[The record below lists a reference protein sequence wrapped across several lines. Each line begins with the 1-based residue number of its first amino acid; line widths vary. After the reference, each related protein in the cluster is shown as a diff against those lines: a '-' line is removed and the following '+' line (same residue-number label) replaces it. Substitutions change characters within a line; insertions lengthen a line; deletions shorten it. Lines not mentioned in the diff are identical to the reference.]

1 MGDSPYIH
9 CTPESAIL
17 EVELKRICASF
28 VVSHEGTVSETVD
41 STAAGGALSQVEKL
55 TRNHQLRTFKSGKHP
70 LDLFLKRYALKNQ
83 EADSSQTYVVQRNGP
98 VVGYYS
104 LTVGSVDRQDCPPG
118 ITAEMP
124 PGYPIPVILLARLAV
139 DRTEQGR
146 GLGSA
151 LLKDA
156 FYRIASA
163 AQIVGA
169 RAILVHAIDTE
180 AKAFY
185 EHFNFEEFPA
195 GTLHLMLSLK
205 DVRAAIAGK
214 A

>member
-1 MGDSPYIH
+1 MKSG
-9 CTPESAIL
+9 
-17 EVELKRICASF
+17 
-28 VVSHEGTVSETVD
+28 
-41 STAAGGALSQVEKL
+41 AGRQVSQVEKL
-55 TRNHQLRTFKSGKHP
+55 ASTHRLRAFKSGKHP
-70 LDLFLKRYALKNQ
+70 LDLFLKRHAFKNQ
-83 EADSSQTYVVQRNGP
+83 EPDSSQTYVVQRNGS

-104 LTVGSVDRQDCPPG
+104 LTVGSVDQKDCPPG
-118 ITAEMP
+118 VTSEMP
-124 PGYPIPVILLARLAV
+124 PDYPIPVILLARLAV
-139 DRTEQGR
+139 DHTEQGR

-169 RAILVHAIDTE
+169 RAVLVHAIDTE
-180 AKAFY
+180 AKTFY

-205 DVRAAIAGK
+205 DVRVAIAGEV
-214 A
+214 